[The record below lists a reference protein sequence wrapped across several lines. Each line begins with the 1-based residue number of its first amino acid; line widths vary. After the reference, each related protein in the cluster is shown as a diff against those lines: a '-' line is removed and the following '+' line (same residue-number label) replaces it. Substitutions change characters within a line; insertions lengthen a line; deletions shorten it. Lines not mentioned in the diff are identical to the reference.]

1 MSEFYYGVISGS
13 YTSDGFYFD
22 GIDGSTPAYSESDYP
37 FILNPGDLIRLY
49 NTGSSAQGFSV
60 LEEYEITNVHT
71 PTSVN
76 ESMSFS
82 LNKNI
87 DLGTIQSFSA
97 NNLTGSVKRYIISR
111 KIPDETNIVIDYQK
125 RLGQTSAGVVK
136 NTNLAPDIDA
146 KMANIVSDLK
156 SKIFSTVLIP

>member
-1 MSEFYYGVISGS
+1 MSEFYYGVISSS
-13 YTSDGFYFD
+13 YTSDGFYFN
-22 GIDGSTPAYSESDYP
+22 GVDGSSPAYGEADYP
-37 FILNPGDLIRLY
+37 FILHPGDLIRLY
-49 NTGSSAQGFSV
+49 NTGSSAQGFST
-60 LEEYEITNVHT
+60 LEEYEITSVQT
-71 PTSVN
+71 PTSTN
-76 ESMSFS
+76 NSMSFS

-97 NNLTGSVKRYIISR
+97 NNLTGSIKRYIISR

-125 RLGQTSAGVVK
+125 RDGQTSAGVVK